1 MFLQTVGL
9 LPDNV
14 IVLSTSRTKA
24 EERIK
29 DKLTNAPT
37 NEREN
42 LARLSVDETELN
54 LAAVKEIY
62 KGFYCDV
69 NSNEKKTDSLIEEI
83 AVRILRKI
91 FIKFF
96 KILLKFLH

>member
-14 IVLSTSRTKA
+14 IILSTTRTKA

-29 DKLTNAPT
+29 DKLSASS
-37 NEREN
+37 EKDN

-62 KGFYCDV
+62 KGFFCEI
-69 NSNEKKTDSLIEEI
+69 NTNEKTTDSIIEEI
-83 AVRILRKI
+83 AVRI
-91 FIKFF
+91 F
-96 KILLKFLH
+96 

>member
-14 IVLSTSRTKA
+14 IILSTTRTKA

-29 DKLTNAPT
+29 DKLSASS
-37 NEREN
+37 EKDN
-42 LARLSVDETELN
+42 LAGLSVDETELN

-62 KGFYCDV
+62 KGFFCEI
-69 NSNEKKTDSLIEEI
+69 NTNEKTTDSIIEEI
-83 AVRILRKI
+83 AVKI
-91 FIKFF
+91 F
-96 KILLKFLH
+96 LKFIN